1 MYINGREE
9 LLCKVCITVRPAN
22 TIQFSPNTMYIHIRD
37 TYTRGILIW
46 WQVYRW
52 YRWTN
57 PSRWIT
63 YPRES
68 ETTWRLSA
76 MSPERH
82 PRPWSG
88 DVTARTW
95 RTLVSRR
102 YPLSND
108 NSLVVILQ
116 HAISICEIVI
126 QIKCKYI
133 FFIFNNHFLCEKVFP
148 SSFISLSHDLQR
160 IWEIKKIK
168 MFAYF

>member
-9 LLCKVCITVRPAN
+9 LLCKVCITVHPAN

-37 TYTRGILIW
+37 TYTREILIW

-76 MSPERH
+76 MSPEHH

-102 YPLSND
+102 YPSRMTIR
-108 NSLVVILQ
+108 SLVVTLQ
-116 HAISICEIVI
+116 HAISICEIAI
-126 QIKCKYI
+126 QIRCKYI
-133 FFIFNNHFLCEKVFP
+133 FLLFLIYHFFIRKNFSLISYF
-148 SSFISLSHDLQR
+148 FISRSSK
-160 IWEIKKIK
+160 EFKK
-168 MFAYF
+168 